1 MKILLK
7 CPTRARPQKVMD
19 TLNKYMNLANRPDQI
34 GVLVSCDTD
43 DTTMTRNLVR
53 EELTRIL
60 SKAAWS
66 NIVYGNSK
74 SKIEACNAD
83 VASVP
88 WEWDVIVLVSDDMI
102 PQVKGYD
109 DVIRSHMM
117 TFPSTDA
124 ILWFN
129 DGFQQDKLNTLTVF
143 GRKMYDSFGY
153 LYNPAYTSLF
163 CDTELTDLCRTKL
176 KDTCLY
182 VPYCIIRHEH
192 PATGYGGMDGLY
204 QTNNQ
209 YFEKDL
215 KTYISRKAYEYDWS
229 VLIPTIPGREERLQ
243 TLIKRIR
250 HMCSVHEIKVEIC
263 LNFDN
268 REKSVGLKRQTL
280 LQGAQGKYMSFVD
293 DDDELTDFYFEDL
306 KATIEGGYEC
316 MRLRGSITPYTFTHS
331 IANVITGFMAR
342 GEEFLRPPN
351 HLNPMMT
358 DIAKFIPF
366 KDAIRGED
374 LDWTLTLARHGFL
387 KNEYMPSHDR
397 IHYVYNV
404 RTPVNQQTIEYQQTH
419 TYEEMLQRIWIGAN
433 PPPRPQSRG
442 GLRLGT
448 AGFTRA

>member
-1 MKILLK
+1 
-7 CPTRARPQKVMD
+7 
-19 TLNKYMNLANRPDQI
+19 
-34 GVLVSCDTD
+34 
-43 DTTMTRNLVR
+43 
-53 EELTRIL
+53 
-60 SKAAWS
+60 
-66 NIVYGNSK
+66 
-74 SKIEACNAD
+74 
-83 VASVP
+83 
-88 WEWDVIVLVSDDMI
+88 
-102 PQVKGYD
+102 
-109 DVIRSHMM
+109 
-117 TFPSTDA
+117 
-124 ILWFN
+124 
-129 DGFQQDKLNTLTVF
+129 
-143 GRKMYDSFGY
+143 
-153 LYNPAYTSLF
+153 
-163 CDTELTDLCRTKL
+163 
-176 KDTCLY
+176 
-182 VPYCIIRHEH
+182 
-192 PATGYGGMDGLY
+192 
-204 QTNNQ
+204 
-209 YFEKDL
+209 
-215 KTYISRKAYEYDWS
+215 
-229 VLIPTIPGREERLQ
+229 LIPTIPGREERLQ

-280 LQGAQGKYMSFVD
+280 LQSAQGKYMSFVD

-306 KATIEGGYEC
+306 KATIEGAYEC

-358 DIAKFIPF
+358 EIAKFIPF
-366 KDAIRGED
+366 KDATRGED